1 MQPEQTSRDRLL
13 STERASGLL
22 SWKEP
27 PIQISEIPPA
37 AHKPPP
43 SDVTDLVDRV
53 FYADLKEKRRKDV
66 TKSVRRECEN
76 DLKLQDQ
83 FYEALVKPYEEKNGY
98 FPRAL
103 LSSLV
108 TVECVLEELTNKLRE
123 THPVSLI
130 REYAR
135 RICEES
141 PQLSDDEDHRPPK
154 IKSFKKIFVILVL
167 IEKIPSVSKFLDED
181 VNDLDLPLAKASK
194 TGNGARFDLRRSRAL
209 DQSLECFEGWNQT
222 HVTYFEVWQWS
233 TVAPFFHKGTRK
245 EVQHFFLQNSVML
258 PFKTDSRRDDN
269 MDTRTEI
276 EGGFGCVF
284 KVELHPDHHNFD
296 LPKVRDHTVPID
308 TWLC

>member
-1 MQPEQTSRDRLL
+1 MQLQQASKDQPH
-13 STERASGLL
+13 STERATGLL
-22 SWKEP
+22 SWKEDS
-27 PIQISEIPPA
+27 IKRSDIPLA
-37 AHKPPP
+37 AHKPSP
-43 SDVTDLVDRV
+43 SVVTDLGDRV
-53 FYADLKEKRRKDV
+53 FYAELKEKRRKDL
-66 TKSVRRECEN
+66 TQSVRRECEN

-108 TVECVLEELTNKLRE
+108 TVKCVLEELTNKLRE
-123 THPVSLI
+123 THPASLI

-135 RICEES
+135 RICEEC
-141 PQLSDDEDHRPPK
+141 PQPSDDEDQRPPK

-167 IEKIPSVSKFLDED
+167 IEKISSISKFLDED
-181 VNDLDLPLAKASK
+181 VNDLDLPLSKAPK
-194 TGNGARFDLRRSRAL
+194 TGNGARFDLRRSCAL

-245 EVQHFFLQNSVML
+245 EVQHFLLPNSVML
-258 PFKTDSRRDDN
+258 PFKTDSRRDEN
-269 MDTRTEI
+269 MDNKTEI

-284 KVELHPDHHNFD
+284 RVEIHQDHHNFD
-296 LPKVRDHTVPID
+296 LPKVRYHKLP
-308 TWLC
+308 